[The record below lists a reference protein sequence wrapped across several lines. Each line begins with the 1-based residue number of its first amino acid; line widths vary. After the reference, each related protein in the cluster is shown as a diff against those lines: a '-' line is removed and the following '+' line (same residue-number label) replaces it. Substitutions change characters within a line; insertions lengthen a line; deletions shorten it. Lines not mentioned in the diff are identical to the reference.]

1 MTIKCLCYYY
11 VIDLNKLEFK
21 YSSMTSKYH
30 SVNNLKVSE
39 ELLLFV
45 NNELFNG
52 TDISPEKFW
61 KDFDKAVHELAPKN
75 KELIDFRETL
85 QKKIDK
91 WHIDN
96 KGKNI
101 QIKEYKNFLKEI
113 GYLKDEGPDFKIETS
128 DIDEEIAT
136 IAGPQLVVPIMN
148 ARYALNAANARW
160 MSLYDSLYGTDVIEA
175 SEDST
180 SERYDPERGEIVI
193 KYGREF
199 LDKFFGLK
207 DFSWRR
213 ITGIA
218 IQNKELK
225 VLKGVDV
232 TTLKDE
238 NKFIGHRG
246 EADNPSAIILKN
258 NNLHI
263 EILKNPRA
271 FSAQQDHAGISD
283 IILESAVSTICDNED
298 SVAAVDAEDKVI
310 CYRNWLGL
318 MKGDLVTR
326 FEKEGKT
333 LERKLNPNRSY
344 ISKEGKGLKLH
355 GRSLL
360 LIRNVGHLMTNP
372 SIILKDGSEI
382 PEGLMDA
389 FITTAAALHDKKKKG
404 NSRAGSIY
412 IVKPKMHGPDETAF
426 TNEIF
431 TKVEEV
437 LKLKKYTCKI
447 GIMDEERRTSSNL
460 KECIRTLK
468 HRVFFINTGFLD
480 RTGDEMHTSME
491 AGPMIKK
498 GDMKS
503 SKWIGA
509 YENNNVDIGLACGF
523 SGKAQIG
530 KGMWAMP
537 DKMKDMLDQKTG
549 HLNAGANCAWV
560 PSPTAAALHAL
571 HYHEINIFDVQKKLC
586 KRDKAKIDD
595 LLTIPIADRP
605 NWSVDEINKE
615 ISNSAQTLLG
625 YVVRW
630 IDQGGGCSKVPDINN
645 VGLMED
651 RATLRISSQ
660 HIANWVHHG
669 VTTKLQVIEI
679 MKEMAK
685 IVDRQNENDRNYV
698 KMSADYDRSIAFQ
711 TACELIFK
719 GKDQPSG
726 YTEPLLHLNRLK
738 KKLS

>member
-1 MTIKCLCYYY
+1 MK
-11 VIDLNKLEFK
+11 
-21 YSSMTSKYH
+21 SKYH

-52 TDISPEKFW
+52 TNILPEKFW
-61 KDFDKAVHELAPKN
+61 KDFDKAVHELSPKN

-91 WHIDN
+91 WHVDN
-96 KGKNI
+96 KGKDI
-101 QIKEYKNFLKEI
+101 QIEKYKNFLREI
-113 GYLKDEGPDFKIETS
+113 GYLKEEGSDFKIETG

-160 MSLYDSLYGTDVIEA
+160 MSLYDSLYGTDVIET
-175 SEDST
+175 EDST
-180 SERYDPERGEIVI
+180 SERYDPERGELVI

-199 LDKFFGLK
+199 LDKYFTLK
-207 DFSWRR
+207 DFSWRK

-218 IQNKELK
+218 VQNKELK

-232 TTLKDE
+232 TTLKNKD
-238 NKFIGHRG
+238 KFIGHRG

-298 SVAAVDAEDKVI
+298 SVSAVDAQDKVL

-344 ISKEGKGLKLH
+344 ISKDGKGLKLQ

-360 LIRNVGHLMTNP
+360 LIRNVGHLMTNS

-389 FITTAAALHDKKKKG
+389 FITTAAALSDIKKKG
-404 NSRAGSIY
+404 NSRTGSIY

-468 HRVFFINTGFLD
+468 NRVFFINTGFLD

-491 AGPMIKK
+491 AGPMVKK

-537 DKMKDMLDQKTG
+537 DKMKDMLDQKTD
-549 HLNAGANCAWV
+549 HLKAGANCAWV

-571 HYHEINIFDVQKKLC
+571 HYHEINIFDVQKKLAQ
-586 KRDKAKIDD
+586 RDKAKIND

-630 IDQGGGCSKVPDINN
+630 IDQGIGCSKVPDINN

-660 HIANWVHHG
+660 HIANWLHHG
-669 VTTKLQVIEI
+669 VTTKMQVIEI

-685 IVDRQNENDRNYV
+685 IVDRQNENDQSYV
-698 KMSADYDRSIAFQ
+698 KMSSDYERSIAFQ

-738 KKLS
+738 KKSA